1 MNEEE
6 AILTHLATNDFID
19 DSFPWSA
26 ANELDHKKVVG
37 AVKSLIADDYIQC
50 EDLSTSF
57 YELTDQGTAVVETG
71 SPEYAVFKAIQEAG
85 KLSLGDLNEKV
96 GAEVAKIGMAN
107 CMKSRWIKKDGAD
120 LVPMAESVDDVVQ
133 GQLKD
138 LLAKEGNLDAI
149 DDKVCTTICYNAFLS
164 LFPSCIA
171 NGAASFYWW

>member
-37 AVKSLIADDYIQC
+37 AIKSLIADDYIQC

-57 YELTDQGTAVVETG
+57 FELTDQGTAVVETG
-71 SPEYAVFKAIQEAG
+71 SPEYAVYVAIQEAG
-85 KLSLGDLNEKV
+85 KLSLGDLSEKV

-138 LLAKEGNLDAI
+138 LLAKEGHLDAV
-149 DDKVCTTICYNAFLS
+149 DDKVCTAILNTPLVSFLCCALCYTSGGYL
-164 LFPSCIA
+164 
-171 NGAASFYWW
+171 Y